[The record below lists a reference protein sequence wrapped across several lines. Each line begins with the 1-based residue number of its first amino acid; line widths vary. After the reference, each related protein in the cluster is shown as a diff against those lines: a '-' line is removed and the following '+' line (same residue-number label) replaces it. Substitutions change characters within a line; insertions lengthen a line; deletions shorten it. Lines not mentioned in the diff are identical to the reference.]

1 MSEVSSVLCFRI
13 LNMRIS
19 IRGLSFFLFI
29 DKMVLHLQGRLSV
42 TDVMGFVGPEVISSK
57 PEGKNRTLDFI
68 LPMFIT
74 INKLIE

>member
-1 MSEVSSVLCFRI
+1 
-13 LNMRIS
+13 
-19 IRGLSFFLFI
+19 
-29 DKMVLHLQGRLSV
+29 MVLHLQGRLSV

-57 PEGKNRTLDFI
+57 PEGKNRRLDFI